1 MCFFRQ
7 TIAIIVIMR
16 ATITAAA
23 TPNAMYMSG
32 MKQEG
37 MTFENLLSM
46 IVFFKKNK
54 IDIMRIIGLHMHGNA

>member
-1 MCFFRQ
+1 
-7 TIAIIVIMR
+7 MR